1 MIITY
6 KEGEHTYADYFSLE
20 ADYVSGKL
28 HPSDLK
34 PAVTN
39 LLNKVNLSMMRLHVM
54 RSECLSQLRLPPPV
68 SVLITVGHVCR
79 LPLLLAW
86 CTQILQPVRDHFSS
100 GEPAKL
106 LATVKKYKIT
116 K

>member
-1 MIITY
+1 VQDEHHCEQNASHACQSQMTITY

-39 LLNKVNLSMMRLHVM
+39 LLNKMNLSMMRLHVM

-68 SVLITVGHVCR
+68 INPHLR
-79 LPLLLAW
+79 PQALAGS
-86 CTQILQPVRDHFSS
+86 PRDNCQVS
-100 GEPAKL
+100 
-106 LATVKKYKIT
+106 
-116 K
+116 